1 MSLEDRIRFVKYAKL
16 VDFNIIPNFSVI
28 NFYNTIRRILIGI
41 LKNIIAKAVQ
51 NRCNRIHF

>member
-1 MSLEDRIRFVKYAKL
+1 MSLEDRIRLVKYAKL

-41 LKNIIAKAVQ
+41 LKNIIANAVQ
-51 NRCNRIHF
+51 NHCNSIHY